1 MGRPLMA
8 EAVLLRNVV
17 ALAGRFPVL
26 AGADLTVAPG
36 QVVLL
41 RGANGAGKTSLL
53 RLCAGLLPVASGQA
67 MVLGE
72 DLALDRRG
80 VRRRV
85 GLLGHATQLYDDLS
99 VRDNVRFSVR
109 AGGGSGQ
116 EADAALTQV
125 GLTGRL
131 ADTPASRLSAGQR
144 RRTALASVV
153 ARRPELWLLDE
164 PYAGLDTDARALL
177 DGVVTAAVAG
187 GASVIIAS
195 HEAGQV
201 EELAQRTVTVA
212 GGRTTESVLVP

>member
-1 MGRPLMA
+1 MA
-8 EAVLLRNVV
+8 EAVQLRSVV

-26 AGADLTVAPG
+26 AGADLTVEPG

-53 RLCAGLLPVASGQA
+53 RLCAGLIPISSGEA
-67 MVLGE
+67 LVLGE
-72 DLALDRRG
+72 DLTVDRRG

-99 VRDNVRFSVR
+99 VRDNVRFAVR
-109 AGGGSGQ
+109 AAGAAAAAA
-116 EADAALTQV
+116 EAALDRV

-131 ADTPASRLSAGQR
+131 PATPASRLSAGQR
-144 RRTALASVV
+144 RRTALAVLV

-164 PYAGLDTDARALL
+164 PYAGLDAEARGLL
-177 DGVVTAAVAG
+177 DALVSEAVAG

-201 EELAQRTVTVA
+201 EALAHRRVEVA
-212 GGRTTESVLVP
+212 GGRTRELALVA

>member
-1 MGRPLMA
+1 MA

-67 MVLGE
+67 VVLGE
-72 DLALDRRG
+72 DLGLDRRG
-80 VRRRV
+80 ARRRV
-85 GLLGHATQLYDDLS
+85 GLLGHATGLYDDLS

-109 AGGGSGQ
+109 AGGGSAR
-116 EADAALTQV
+116 EADAALALV

-131 ADTPASRLSAGQR
+131 ADTAASRLSAGQR

-164 PYAGLDTDARALL
+164 PYAGLDADARALL
-177 DGVVTAAVAG
+177 DGLVTAAVEG

>member
-1 MGRPLMA
+1 MA